1 MIYDILM
8 KTIEPRNIID
18 ISKQIMDIIPKNEIQ
33 IINEIENYITPLW
46 NQPPEVLK
54 GALCWSQFSS
64 ILNEQIP
71 IISEDWQIK
80 IRTIINNE

>member
-18 ISKQIMDIIPKNEIQ
+18 ISKQIMDIIPKNEIE
-33 IINEIENYITPLW
+33 IINEIENYIRPLW

-54 GALCWSQFSS
+54 GSLCWSQFSS

>member
-1 MIYDILM
+1 M
-8 KTIEPRNIID
+8 TTVEPRNIIV
-18 ISKQIMDIIPKNEIQ
+18 ISKQIIDIIPKNEFQ
-33 IINEIENYITPLW
+33 LINKIENYIRTLW

-54 GALCWSQFSS
+54 GSLCWSQFSS

-80 IRTIINNE
+80 IRIIINNE

>member
-1 MIYDILM
+1 M
-8 KTIEPRNIID
+8 R
-18 ISKQIMDIIPKNEIQ
+18 
-33 IINEIENYITPLW
+33 
-46 NQPPEVLK
+46 K
-54 GALCWSQFSS
+54 GVKGSLCWSQFSS

>member
-1 MIYDILM
+1 M
-8 KTIEPRNIID
+8 TTVEPRNIID
-18 ISKQIMDIIPKNEIQ
+18 ISKQIMDIIPK
-33 IINEIENYITPLW
+33 NEIENYITPLW

>member
-1 MIYDILM
+1 MI
-8 KTIEPRNIID
+8 TVEPRNIID
-18 ISKQIMDIIPKNEIQ
+18 ISKQIVDIIPKNEIQ
-33 IINEIENYITPLW
+33 IINEIENYIRPLW
-46 NQPPEVLK
+46 NQSPEVLS
-54 GALCWSQFSS
+54 GSLCWTHFTS

>member
-1 MIYDILM
+1 M
-8 KTIEPRNIID
+8 TTTEPRNIID
-18 ISKQIMDIIPKNEIQ
+18 ISKQIIDIIPKNEIQ
-33 IINEIENYITPLW
+33 IINEIENYIGSLW

-54 GALCWSQFSS
+54 GSLCWSHFLS

-80 IRTIINNE
+80 IKKIINNE

>member
-1 MIYDILM
+1 MES
-8 KTIEPRNIID
+8 IEPRNIID
-18 ISKQIMDIIPKNEIQ
+18 ISKQIIDIIPKNEFQ
-33 IINEIENYITPLW
+33 LINKIENYIRTLW

-54 GALCWSQFSS
+54 GSLCWSQFSS
-64 ILNEQIP
+64 ILNEEIP

>member
-54 GALCWSQFSS
+54 GSLCWTRFSL
-64 ILNEQIP
+64 IFNKHIP